1 MYVCMYVGIRQS
13 VSKFLCT
20 QRCVHDLTVL
30 QYVLI
35 VGQHVCM
42 YVCMYVG
49 GVHGLVCE
57 CSDGAVER
65 RLLRVPHPGDHR
77 AAAGEL
83 QAGPPARYG
92 PMGIATHE
100 RTGAAGF
107 FENNRMYVC
116 MYVLYYILFSKSYA

>member
-1 MYVCMYVGIRQS
+1 MHAKMCARSDSTTICLDSWSTYMYACM
-13 VSKFLCT
+13 
-20 QRCVHDLTVL
+20 H
-30 QYVLI
+30 
-35 VGQHVCM
+35 
-42 YVCMYVG
+42 VCMYVG

-92 PMGIATHE
+92 PMGIAAHE
-100 RTGAAGF
+100 RTGAAG
-107 FENNRMYVC
+107 
-116 MYVLYYILFSKSYA
+116 LF